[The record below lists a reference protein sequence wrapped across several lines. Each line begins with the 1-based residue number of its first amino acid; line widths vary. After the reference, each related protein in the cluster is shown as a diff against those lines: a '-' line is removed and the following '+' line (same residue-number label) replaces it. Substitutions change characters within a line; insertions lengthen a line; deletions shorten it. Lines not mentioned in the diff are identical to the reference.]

1 MLKPTKVFY
10 RLDSWRSGPPCL
22 PSGWATTGGC
32 PYIVRRAVRDAT
44 RSFLMLVVLFGG
56 AMNCAQLHAAE
67 PSNKVRIG
75 YPSSAVSTLPF
86 DIAKEKGFYNKAGL
100 DVEYIQMRSAL
111 GPQAILNGN
120 IQFFTS
126 PQSAINAA
134 VAGLPLVVVLSLY
147 RDTPWVLVT
156 TKEINKAQDLAGKRI
171 AISDIRSSPY
181 YFARAGLRKLGLEE
195 KQVSLVTTG
204 GTSNSFATL
213 TTNQVAGAVLSP
225 PFDEKAVSLG
235 YKKFLFLGD
244 LADIP
249 YVGLFTSQGEI
260 RANRE
265 RIRRTIAAVMNAVDW
280 QKNNRA
286 EAVKMIAS
294 RYKISAG
301 EAERSYDTMVAI
313 LSPDG
318 AINMKKVRGYLNL
331 LREERPVAEDLDP
344 EKLVDFSMLP
354 GAR

>member
-1 MLKPTKVFY
+1 MLIAATRVGA
-10 RLDSWRSGPPCL
+10 GPRACP
-22 PSGWATTGGC
+22 PSGQPQGLAPTGQ
-32 PYIVRRAVRDAT
+32 RRDAK
-44 RSFLMLVVLFGG
+44 RRRYMRNIILVALAAAFI
-56 AMNCAQLHAAE
+56 ATILTSRIHAGE
-67 PSNKVRIG
+67 PPYKVRIG

-86 DIAKEKGFYNKAGL
+86 DIAKEKGFYTKAGL

-120 IQFFTS
+120 IHFFTS

-156 TKEINKAQDLAGKRI
+156 NREINRAQDLLGKRI

-181 YFARAGLRKLGLEE
+181 YFARAGFKKLAIEE
-195 KQVSLVTTG
+195 KQISLITTG

-213 TTNQVAGAVLSP
+213 TTHQVAGAVLSP

-249 YVGLFTSQGEI
+249 YVGLFTSQAEI
-260 RANRE
+260 RGNRE
-265 RIRRTIAAVMNAVDW
+265 RIRRTIGAVMDAAAW
-280 QKNNRA
+280 QRANRS

-294 RYKISAG
+294 RYKISQS
-301 EAERSYDTMVAI
+301 EAERSYDTMTGI

-318 AINMKKVRGYLNL
+318 AMNMKKVRGYLNL
-331 LREERPVAEDLDP
+331 LREERPIPEDLDP
-344 EKLVDFSMLP
+344 AKLVDFSMLP
-354 GAR
+354 SAR

>member
-1 MLKPTKVFY
+1 M
-10 RLDSWRSGPPCL
+10 
-22 PSGWATTGGC
+22 
-32 PYIVRRAVRDAT
+32 VRRLADI
-44 RSFLMLVVLFGG
+44 MLPAIIMIAGILIPEQIRG
-56 AMNCAQLHAAE
+56 AE
-67 PSNKVRIG
+67 PSTKVRIG

-86 DIAKEKGFYNKAGL
+86 DIAKEKGFYTKAGL

-156 TKEINKAQDLAGKRI
+156 TKEISKAQDLTGRRI

-195 KQVSLVTTG
+195 KQVTLVTTG

-249 YVGLFTSQGEI
+249 YVGLFTSQAEI

-280 QKNNRA
+280 QKSNRA
-286 EAVKMIAS
+286 EAIKMIAS
-294 RYKISAG
+294 RYRISTG

-313 LSPDG
+313 FSADG
-318 AINMKKVRGYLNL
+318 AINMKKVRGYLDL
-331 LREERPVAEDLDP
+331 LREERPVAENFDA

-354 GAR
+354 SAR